1 MSGSRRLVGGHPSC
15 AVRGA
20 KGWEERLELEE
31 LKSNRIQDVFQ
42 RSSMDSL
49 LIASMW
55 GVREGS
61 RMTAGILV

>member
-1 MSGSRRLVGGHPSC
+1 M
-15 AVRGA
+15 RGA

-61 RMTAGILV
+61 RMTARILV